1 MPHFSIYEVHLLRK
15 MYGTLLVLPKIGG
28 MAKKKIP
35 GQIRFLPELDCISLK
50 GVKQHFGSLCEDIN
64 FLYTIGQR
72 FFQVGCGGPVKV
84 YWFGSCTKKMGQV
97 EQDRCTGGRHLYFS
111 SSDFVFL

>member
-1 MPHFSIYEVHLLRK
+1 
-15 MYGTLLVLPKIGG
+15 

-35 GQIRFLPELDCISLK
+35 GKIRFLPELDCISLE

-72 FFQVGCGGPVKV
+72 FFSGWMRGARKSILVWELHKENGAGE
-84 YWFGSCTKKMGQV
+84 GQV
-97 EQDRCTGGRHLYFS
+97 HSWSPLLFLLAHFRI
-111 SSDFVFL
+111 FVFLEIIFVSDCSHKMEQEHFGDGLLPI

>member
-1 MPHFSIYEVHLLRK
+1 
-15 MYGTLLVLPKIGG
+15 

-35 GQIRFLPELDCISLK
+35 GEIRFLPELDCISLE

-72 FFQVGCGGPVKV
+72 FFQGGCGGPVKV
-84 YWFGSCTKKMGQV
+84 YWFGSCTKKM
-97 EQDRCTGGRHLYFS
+97 ELERDRCTRGRHLYFFS
-111 SSDFVFL
+111 RNFEFLEIIFVSDCTKKMEQEHFGGGLLPI

>member
-1 MPHFSIYEVHLLRK
+1 
-15 MYGTLLVLPKIGG
+15 

-35 GQIRFLPELDCISLK
+35 GKIRFLPELDCISLE

-72 FFQVGCGGPVKV
+72 FFSGWMRGACKSILVWELHKENGAGE
-84 YWFGSCTKKMGQV
+84 GQV
-97 EQDRCTGGRHLYFS
+97 HSWSPLL
-111 SSDFVFL
+111 FLLAQF